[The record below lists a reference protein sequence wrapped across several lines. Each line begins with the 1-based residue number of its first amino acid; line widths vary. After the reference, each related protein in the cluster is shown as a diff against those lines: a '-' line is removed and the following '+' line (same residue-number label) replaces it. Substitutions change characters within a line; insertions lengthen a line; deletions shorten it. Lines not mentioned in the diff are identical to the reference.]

1 VIGPRCPSARLHSA
15 QFHLEDSLKRS
26 MGFVFVA
33 VIATTFVSSATLP
46 RPTNVVAKK
55 SILNQVGPIQ
65 TQTVYTPKT
74 AGDFRVSIYLT
85 SPAVTG
91 TGANNYYISV
101 LPSWTDNS
109 GTWPSKWFGADGIS
123 SMFTIPGQTV
133 PSQAGGSAV
142 IHVKAN
148 TPIQIMDGGSGDVVD
163 TYNVFVTIE
172 KL

>member
-1 VIGPRCPSARLHSA
+1 
-15 QFHLEDSLKRS
+15 

-33 VIATTFVSSATLP
+33 VIATTFVSAATLP

>member
-1 VIGPRCPSARLHSA
+1 MKRLIGFAFLMVISTAFASG
-15 QFHLEDSLKRS
+15 
-26 MGFVFVA
+26 
-33 VIATTFVSSATLP
+33 ATLP
-46 RPTNVVAKK
+46 HPTNVVAKK

-65 TQTVYTPKT
+65 TQTLFTPKT
-74 AGDFRVSIYLT
+74 TGDFRVSIYLT

-91 TGANNYYISV
+91 TGASNYYILV
-101 LPSWTDNS
+101 LPSWTDDS
-109 GTWPSKWFGADGIS
+109 GTWPSKWFGVYGIPFMS
-123 SMFTIPGQTV
+123 TITGQTV

-163 TYNVFVTIE
+163 TYNVFVTVE